1 MPIRACEIPSF
12 HMQVWRDSSL
22 SSPDRLPAALAWPS
36 HVPSLRHCI
45 FLFSVSSFIHSHAS
59 FWLSSYL
66 LTLVLS
72 FVLHLSL
79 SLALSLSRSLSRL
92 LYLSVSLPLSFSLFL
107 SLALSYSASIQSLI
121 IIKLLRAQKQASLSK
136 LQPRKP
142 AHTHTH
148 SQAQNKVLWNAVVLS
163 VRPCKPPTHHINVK
177 TMYLHICQTELAT

>member
-36 HVPSLRHCI
+36 HVPSLRLCI

-66 LTLVLS
+66 LTLVLI
-72 FVLHLSL
+72 FVLNLCPSLSL
-79 SLALSLSRSLSRL
+79 SFKHT
-92 LYLSVSLPLSFSLFL
+92 LSVSLPLSFSLQL
-107 SLALSYSASIQSLI
+107 SLIQLDSIPHYHKTVKSSETGFLI
-121 IIKLLRAQKQASLSK
+121 QTAAKKTCIDTHAN
-136 LQPRKP
+136 
-142 AHTHTH
+142 THT
-148 SQAQNKVLWNAVVLS
+148 QAQNKVLWNAIVLS
-163 VRPCKPPTHHINVK
+163 VRPCKAETHHINVK